1 MRVLAFGF
9 SLSTDRL
16 LLCIDGQD
24 FEISKGLS
32 HIAVQSLKQQQL
44 NALAIE
50 HAIDVIE
57 QMLEQLHLDY
67 VVQRR
72 GVSHDLE
79 LKQIF
84 HLFFHDQHK
93 IDRLMLEHAFNE
105 FIERTE
111 YYVSKVGAD
120 QLSVFLYFIFIR
132 EMMHHLNVI
141 DIEYIET
148 S

>member
-1 MRVLAFGF
+1 MSALQFEF

-24 FEISKGLS
+24 FEILKGLS

-44 NALAIE
+44 NALTIE
-50 HAIDVIE
+50 HGIDVIE
-57 QMLEQLHLDY
+57 QMLEQLRLDY
-67 VVQRR
+67 AVQCR

-84 HLFFHDQHK
+84 HLFFQDQHK

-111 YYVSKVGAD
+111 YYVRKVHTD
-120 QLSVFLYFIFIR
+120 QLSIFLYFIFIR

>member
-1 MRVLAFGF
+1 MSALAFEF
-9 SLSTDRL
+9 SLSADRL
-16 LLCIDGQD
+16 LLRIDGQD

-32 HIAVQSLKQQQL
+32 HIAAQSLKQQQL
-44 NALAIE
+44 HALAIE
-50 HAIDVIE
+50 HAIDVTE
-57 QMLEQLHLDY
+57 QMLEHLHLDY

-72 GVSHDLE
+72 GVSRDVE

-84 HLFFHDQHK
+84 HLFFQDQRK

-111 YYVSKVGAD
+111 YYVSKVD
-120 QLSVFLYFIFIR
+120 TDELSIFLYFIFIR
-132 EMMHHLNVI
+132 EMMHHLNMI
-141 DIEYIET
+141 DIEYIEA

>member
-1 MRVLAFGF
+1 MSALAFEF
-9 SLSTDRL
+9 SLSADRL
-16 LLCIDGQD
+16 LLHIDGQN

-32 HIAVQSLKQQQL
+32 HIAAQSLKQQHL

-67 VVQRR
+67 AVQRI
-72 GVSHDLE
+72 GVSHDLV

-84 HLFFHDQHK
+84 HLFFQDQHK

-111 YYVSKVGAD
+111 YYVRKVDTD
-120 QLSVFLYFIFIR
+120 QLSIFLYFIFIR